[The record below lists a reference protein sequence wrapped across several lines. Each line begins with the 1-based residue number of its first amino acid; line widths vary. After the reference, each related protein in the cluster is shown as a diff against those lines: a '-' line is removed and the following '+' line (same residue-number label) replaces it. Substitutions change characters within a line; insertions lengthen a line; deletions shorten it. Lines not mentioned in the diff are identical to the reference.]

1 MVKCNGRIYD
11 RNEDGDMD
19 ITDSPIQLQNMYN
32 RKSNTYAEHKIFPY
46 VTTDDLRMD
55 LMDKVETM
63 QEQMGNVRK
72 EIEILRMNQRE
83 MLEINTL

>member
-1 MVKCNGRIYD
+1 MREQASKP
-11 RNEDGDMD
+11 DMTGMWNYQIRTSD
-19 ITDSPIQLQNMYN
+19 YIL
-32 RKSNTYAEHKIFPY
+32 
-46 VTTDDLRMD
+46 LLMD
-55 LMDKVETM
+55 LMHKVETM